1 MNWPNDNLNT
11 QCWKGVK
18 NGATKIFLTQV
29 RDETDLQSELDS
41 AKQEI
46 AKLQGELI
54 KAEAEKNKL
63 RQQFNMP
70 PMQKMLM
77 QGKRARGEELEQ
89 EVSWVFLFIAIDHVL
104 LPASEQE
111 EEGGD
116 SKSGEA
122 HCQMIQ

>member
-1 MNWPNDNLNT
+1 MNWPTDNLNT
-11 QCWKGVK
+11 QCRKGVK
-18 NGATKIFLTQV
+18 NGASKIFLTQA
-29 RDETDLQSELDS
+29 REETDLQSELDS

-77 QGKRARGEELEQ
+77 QGKRARGEELDQ
-89 EVSWVFLFIAIDHVL
+89 EVSCFFLIIDIVTMFF
-104 LPASEQE
+104 
-111 EEGGD
+111 
-116 SKSGEA
+116 
-122 HCQMIQ
+122 CQLVNKKRKVVIPKVVRLTVR

>member
-1 MNWPNDNLNT
+1 M
-11 QCWKGVK
+11 
-18 NGATKIFLTQV
+18 ATKIFLTQA

-46 AKLQGELI
+46 AKLQDELI
-54 KAEAEKNKL
+54 KAEVENKL

-89 EVSWVFLFIAIDHVL
+89 EVSCFFLFIAIDHVP

-111 EEGGD
+111 EEE
-116 SKSGEA
+116 EA
-122 HCQMIQ
+122 WKAHRQMI

>member
-1 MNWPNDNLNT
+1 MNWPTDNLNT
-11 QCWKGVK
+11 QCRKEVK
-18 NGATKIFLTQV
+18 NGATKIFLAQA

-46 AKLQGELI
+46 AKLQDELI

-63 RQQFNMP
+63 RQQFNML

-77 QGKRARGEELEQ
+77 QGKRARGEELDQ
-89 EVSWVFLFIAIDHVL
+89 EVSCFFSFIAIDHVL
-104 LPASEQE
+104 LPAGEQE
-111 EEGGD
+111 EEGGG

-122 HCQMIQ
+122 HRQMIQ

>member
-1 MNWPNDNLNT
+1 MT
-11 QCWKGVK
+11 Q
-18 NGATKIFLTQV
+18 A

-70 PMQKMLM
+70 PMQKVLM
-77 QGKRARGEELEQ
+77 QGKRARGEELDQ
-89 EVSWVFLFIAIDHVL
+89 EVSCFFLIIDIVTMFFCQLVNKKRSLTHVSL
-104 LPASEQE
+104 R
-111 EEGGD
+111 
-116 SKSGEA
+116 
-122 HCQMIQ
+122 IQKRAPPCLISSLNVQIYCMPLKLKRF

>member
-1 MNWPNDNLNT
+1 MN
-11 QCWKGVK
+11 Q
-18 NGATKIFLTQV
+18 A

-46 AKLQGELI
+46 AKLQDELI
-54 KAEAEKNKL
+54 KAEVENKL

-70 PMQKMLM
+70 PMQKVLM
-77 QGKRARGEELEQ
+77 QGKRARGEELDQ
-89 EVSWVFLFIAIDHVL
+89 EVSCFFFNHRHCDHVL
-104 LPASEQE
+104 LPAGEQE

-122 HCQMIQ
+122 HRQMIQ

>member
-18 NGATKIFLTQV
+18 NGATKIFLAQA

-70 PMQKMLM
+70 PMQKTLM
-77 QGKRARGEELEQ
+77 QGKRARGEELDQ
-89 EVSWVFLFIAIDHVL
+89 EVSCFFLIIDIVTMFF
-104 LPASEQE
+104 
-111 EEGGD
+111 
-116 SKSGEA
+116 
-122 HCQMIQ
+122 CQLVNKKRKVVVPKVVRLTVR

>member
-18 NGATKIFLTQV
+18 NGATKIFLTQA

-70 PMQKMLM
+70 PMQKTLM
-77 QGKRARGEELEQ
+77 QGKRARGEELDQ
-89 EVSWVFLFIAIDHVL
+89 EVSCFFLIIDIVTMFF
-104 LPASEQE
+104 
-111 EEGGD
+111 
-116 SKSGEA
+116 
-122 HCQMIQ
+122 CQLVNKKRKVVIPKVVRLTVR

>member
-1 MNWPNDNLNT
+1 MNWPTDNLNT
-11 QCWKGVK
+11 QCRKGVK
-18 NGATKIFLTQV
+18 NGATKIFLTQA

-70 PMQKMLM
+70 PMQKVLM
-77 QGKRARGEELEQ
+77 QGKRARGEELDQ
-89 EVSWVFLFIAIDHVL
+89 EVTCFF
-104 LPASEQE
+104 
-111 EEGGD
+111 
-116 SKSGEA
+116 
-122 HCQMIQ
+122 